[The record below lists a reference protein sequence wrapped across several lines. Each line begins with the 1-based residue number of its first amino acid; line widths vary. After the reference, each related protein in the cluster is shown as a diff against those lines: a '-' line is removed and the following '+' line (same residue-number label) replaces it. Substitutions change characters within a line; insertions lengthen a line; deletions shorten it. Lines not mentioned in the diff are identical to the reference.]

1 MRVDIVSLFPEM
13 FDGPFGH
20 SIIKRAQEAGL
31 LSIGVTNPRDFAYDK
46 HKIVDDYPFG
56 GGAGMVMKPDPL
68 FRAVAHVKEATP
80 VENRRVVL
88 MCPGGAQLTQD
99 KVRELAEY
107 EQLILVCGHYEGVD
121 ERVRMH
127 LVDEVVSIGDYVLTG
142 GELPAMVLTDAVARM
157 LPGVLGSSSSAPH
170 DSFYDGLLEH
180 PQYTRP
186 REFEG
191 LEVPEVL
198 VSGDHAKID
207 RWRRKQSL
215 KNTLE
220 RRPDLLEGRE
230 FSKEDA
236 KLLAEIQS
244 ERQAEERGS

>member
-1 MRVDIVSLFPEM
+1 MRVDIISLFPEM

-20 SIIKRAQEAGL
+20 SIIKRAKDAEL
-31 LSIGVTNPRDFAYDK
+31 LSIGITNPRDFAFDK

-56 GGAGMVMKPDPL
+56 GGAGMVMKPEPL
-68 FRAVAHVKEATP
+68 FRAVAYVTEQKSFL
-80 VENRRVVL
+80 RRRIVL
-88 MCPGGAQLTQD
+88 LCPGGTALTQD
-99 KVRELAEY
+99 KVKELAAY
-107 EQLILVCGHYEGVD
+107 EQLILLCGHYEGVD
-121 ERVRMH
+121 ERVRTH

-170 DSFYDGLLEH
+170 DSFYEGLLEH

-220 RRPDLLEGRE
+220 RRPDLLAGRE
-230 FSKEDA
+230 LSKEDA
-236 KLLAEIQS
+236 KLLTEIKA
-244 ERQAEERGS
+244 ERQADVSGS